1 MAREQRR
8 DVDYFPHECNHGRK
22 MHIIQKKYKNDG
34 YAAWFKLLEELGK
47 ANNHYID
54 ISDETTLMFL
64 ASTFDIEEELTISIL
79 TDLAKLDA
87 IDKFLFEE
95 YNVIWSQK
103 FVNSIEDAYRKRKQK
118 LFTKNDI
125 LELYKTPI
133 PRGNP
138 SIPRGLNEKEPENDQ
153 TDGNQ
158 AEVIPKVKKSRV
170 DKSKEEK
177 NKEDLVAR
185 KLKFS
190 STLEP
195 FLQTYGKELLN
206 DFYRYWTEPN
216 KSKSKF
222 RQELQQTWDLERRLG
237 TWAKNDKNFKPD
249 GKQQNTNTTK
259 QAYEFSVDRV
269 IETHASNF
277 K

>member
-79 TDLAKLDA
+79 TDLAKLGA
-87 IDKFLFEE
+87 IDKYLFEE
-95 YNVIWSQK
+95 YNVIWSEK

-125 LELYKTPI
+125 LELYKPSI

-138 SIPRGLNEKEPENDQ
+138 PIPRGLDEKEPKNGQ

-158 AEVIPKVKKSRV
+158 AEVIPKVKYSKVKESKE
-170 DKSKEEK
+170 DKSKE
-177 NKEDLVAR
+177 DIVAR

-190 STLEP
+190 STLQP
-195 FLQTYGKELLN
+195 FLDTYGKELLN
-206 DFYRYWTEPN
+206 DFYRYRTEPN
-216 KSKSKF
+216 KSNSKF
-222 RQELQQTWDLERRLG
+222 RQELERTWDLERRLG
-237 TWAKNDKNFKPD
+237 TWSKNDKNFKPD
-249 GKQQNTNTTK
+249 GKQQFANPNKTAYKFNAARIIETNTRKT
-259 QAYEFSVDRV
+259 
-269 IETHASNF
+269 
-277 K
+277 

>member
-22 MHIIQKKYKNDG
+22 MHIIESKYGNNG

-54 ISDETTLMFL
+54 ISDDMTLMFL
-64 ASTFDIEEELTISIL
+64 TSVFKLDENTTKSIL
-79 TDLAKLDA
+79 TDLSKLGA
-87 IDKFLFEE
+87 IDKFLYEE
-95 YNVIWSQK
+95 YSVVWSQK
-103 FVNSIEDAYRKRKQK
+103 FVNSIEDAYRKRKQS

-125 LELYKTPI
+125 LELYKTSI
-133 PRGNP
+133 SSGNP

-158 AEVIPKVKKSRV
+158 AEVIPKVKYSRV
-170 DKSKEEK
+170 KKSKEEK
-177 NKEDLVAR
+177 SKEDLVAR

-195 FLQTYGKELLN
+195 YLQTYGKELLN

-222 RQELQQTWDLERRLG
+222 RQELERTWDLERRLG
-237 TWAKNDKNFKPD
+237 TWAKNDKTFKPD
-249 GKQQNTNTTK
+249 EKQQNTNSTK
-259 QAYEFSVDRV
+259 QPYEFSVDRV
-269 IETHASNF
+269 IETYSGGAE
-277 K
+277 

>member
-22 MHIIQKKYKNDG
+22 MHIIESKYGNDG
-34 YAAWFKLLEELGK
+34 YATWFKLLEELGK

-54 ISDETTLMFL
+54 ISDDMTLMFL
-64 ASTFDIEEELTISIL
+64 TSVFKVDEDTTKSIL
-79 TDLAKLDA
+79 TDLSKLGA
-87 IDKFLFEE
+87 IDKFLYEE
-95 YNVIWSQK
+95 YSVIWSEK

-125 LELYKTPI
+125 LEFYKTPI
-133 PRGNP
+133 PSGNP
-138 SIPRGLNEKEPENDQ
+138 PISRGLNEKEPKNSQ
-153 TDGNQ
+153 SGGNQ
-158 AEVIPKVKKSRV
+158 AEVIPKVKYSRV
-170 DKSKEEK
+170 KESKEEK
-177 NKEDLVAR
+177 SKEDLVAR

-195 FLQTYGKELLN
+195 FLKTYGKELLN

-216 KSKSKF
+216 KSKTKF
-222 RQELQQTWDLERRLG
+222 RQELERTWDLERRLG
-237 TWAKNDKNFKPD
+237 RWANNDKNFKPD
-249 GKQQNTNTTK
+249 GKQQNTSTTK

-269 IETHASNF
+269 IETHASNSE
-277 K
+277 

>member
-22 MHIIQKKYKNDG
+22 MHIIESKYGNNG

-54 ISDETTLMFL
+54 ISDDMTLMFL
-64 ASTFDIEEELTISIL
+64 TSVFKLDEDTTKSIL
-79 TDLAKLDA
+79 TDLSKLGA
-87 IDKFLFEE
+87 IDKFLYEE
-95 YNVIWSQK
+95 YSVVWSQK
-103 FVNSIEDAYRKRKQK
+103 FVNSIEDAYRKRKQT

-125 LELYKTPI
+125 LELYKTSI
-133 PRGNP
+133 SGGNP
-138 SIPRGLNEKEPENDQ
+138 PIPRGLNEKEPENGQ

-158 AEVIPKVKKSRV
+158 AEVIPKVKYSRV
-170 DKSKEEK
+170 NKSKEEK
-177 NKEDLVAR
+177 SKVDISAR

-195 FLQTYGKELLN
+195 YLKTYGRELLKEFN
-206 DFYRYWTEPN
+206 AYWTEPN
-216 KSKSKF
+216 KSGSKF
-222 RQELQQTWDLERRLG
+222 RQELERTWDLERRLG

-249 GKQQNTNTTK
+249 GKQQNTSTTK

-269 IETHASNF
+269 IETHASNSE
-277 K
+277 

>member
-22 MHIIQKKYKNDG
+22 MHIIESKYGNDG
-34 YAAWFKLLEELGK
+34 YATWFKLLEELGK
-47 ANNHYID
+47 ATNHYID
-54 ISDETTLMFL
+54 ISDEMTLMFL
-64 ASTFDIEEELTISIL
+64 TSVFKVDENRTRSIL
-79 TDLAKLDA
+79 TDLSKLGA

-95 YNVIWSQK
+95 YDVIWSEK

-125 LELYKTPI
+125 LDLYKTPI
-133 PRGNP
+133 SSGNP
-138 SIPRGLNEKEPENDQ
+138 SISRGLTKKEPNIEQ
-153 TDGNQ
+153 SGGNQ
-158 AEVIPKVKKSRV
+158 AEVIPKVKYSKV
-170 DKSKEEK
+170 KEIKEEK
-177 NKEDLVAR
+177 SKEDLVAR

-195 FLQTYGKELLN
+195 FLETYGKELLN

-216 KSKSKF
+216 KSKTKF
-222 RQELQQTWDLERRLG
+222 RQELERTWDLERRLN
-237 TWAKNDKNFKPD
+237 TWSKNDKNFKSN
-249 GKQQNTNTTK
+249 GKQNTNTTK

-269 IETHASNF
+269 IETYTGDS